1 MQMKKIAFTLFILV
15 SAFTLPADELSESIS
30 QFIKNKPADSIYV
43 IDGEQLFT
51 GKILHEFYQNRNYAP
66 AWINSR
72 YPFWI
77 NSNLPA
83 WFNPDSMVRP
93 NSDSPAWVESDIDVH
108 INSNLLGNNGYVL
121 LDYIRQ
127 VNRHGLNP
135 ADYHLILLEKY
146 IDKTGLFMAM
156 ETEDLMK
163 LDVLLTDAFL
173 LMGLHLYYGKVDSEK
188 EDNNWKMQRKE
199 PELQLNQ
206 KLEEALAAG
215 DIANGLN
222 MLAPRYPSYWM
233 MKEDLAFFLTLQN
246 DPWPVIQSDTVI
258 HPGQS
263 NHLLPKIREKLL
275 KLRYPLSDSV
285 SVNYDENFEK
295 QLKLFQKNWGLN
307 ADGVIGK
314 GTLLALNTAPNQ
326 LIGKLKVN
334 MERFRWL
341 PLQKPQKYIIV
352 NIANF
357 DLAMIEGPDTLIS
370 MRAIVGKNYRKTP
383 VFNARMTYIVF
394 GPNWTVPPTILKND
408 VIPELLKGQEY
419 LDSKNMKLLRHDGS
433 EIAYNDIDW
442 SKISKNNFPYM
453 VRQSPGPQN
462 ALGKVKFMF
471 PNSYNVYIHDTPTRG
486 YFARDDRAMSSGCIR
501 IEKPLEL
508 AELLLA
514 GSPEWPPAKIY
525 TAMQQN
531 RSQTVSLKT
540 PVDVL
545 VIYLTAWTEGNGQ
558 VQFRKDIYTRDELV
572 LNALNKKPEPQKIK
586 VIPF

>member
-1 MQMKKIAFTLFILV
+1 
-15 SAFTLPADELSESIS
+15 LPADELSESIS
-30 QFIKNKPADSIYV
+30 QFIENKPADSIYV
-43 IDGEQLFT
+43 IDGEQLST
-51 GKILHEFYQNRNYAP
+51 GKILQEFYHNRNYAP

-121 LDYIRQ
+121 FDYIRQ

-135 ADYHLILLEKY
+135 TDYHLILLEKY

-156 ETEDLMK
+156 DTEDMMK

-173 LMGLHLYYGKVDSEK
+173 FLSLQMYYGKVDSEN
-188 EDNNWKMQRKE
+188 EGESWKLQRKA
-199 PELQLNQ
+199 PELQLNL

-215 DIANGLN
+215 DITNGLN

-246 DPWPVIQSDTVI
+246 EPWLVIQSDTVI

-263 NHLLPKIREKLL
+263 NHLLPKIKERLII
-275 KLRYPLSDSV
+275 LRYPLSDSV
-285 SVNYDENFEK
+285 SVNYDDNFGK

-314 GTLLALNTAPNQ
+314 GTLLALNTNPNQ
-326 LIGKLKVN
+326 LISKLKVN
-334 MERFRWL
+334 MERYRWL

-394 GPNWTVPPTILKND
+394 GPTWTVPPTILKND

-453 VRQSPGPQN
+453 VRQDPGPQN

-486 YFARDDRAMSSGCIR
+486 YFARDDRAMSSGCVR

-514 GSPEWPPAKIY
+514 GSPEWPPAKIH

-545 VIYLTAWTEGNGQ
+545 LIYLTAWTGGNGQ
-558 VQFRKDIYTRDELV
+558 VQFRKDIYMRDELV
-572 LNALNKKPEPQKIK
+572 LKALNQKPAAEKIK